1 MMGERSAM
9 ERQPGALTRIN
20 RRWAEMPGEA
30 REAIGDLLAEPYLR
44 LSYPSAGAFAE
55 AFDVV
60 PGTAA
65 FEAEWR
71 RQATRCKEGL
81 LTAYDPESRVYALCA
96 RGRDGALVA
105 LATMLTV
112 RGTRETPLTEAIGD
126 AASSVP
132 TLQLLRFA
140 FGPGLGL
147 AAGET
152 PERRIAEFGRICI
165 RQPEELVALVMAG
178 TLSLAQ
184 AAYVEERGF
193 DEMFAQSYWRDQA
206 LPEPPLAYFGN
217 MKSWMADGLARRGL
231 GLRPL
236 FLHDGAEPTERVL
249 HSGRLSTAYFGQWR
263 GALAP
268 LVPPE
273 TLALGTR
280 AAIRRL
286 AREGFA
292 DWAALPISLPYLI
305 LNNARTTEAMAN
317 LAVACGFA
325 AGTVEE
331 SYPEG
336 HEYFEGHK

>member
-71 RQATRCKEGL
+71 RQATRCKEGM

-217 MKSWMADGLARRGL
+217 MKPWMADGLARRGL
-231 GLRPL
+231 DLRPL

-249 HSGRLSTAYFGQWR
+249 HSGTPQR
-263 GALAP
+263 GL
-268 LVPPE
+268 L
-273 TLALGTR
+273 R
-280 AAIRRL
+280 AVVGGASP
-286 AREGFA
+286 AG
-292 DWAALPISLPYLI
+292 
-305 LNNARTTEAMAN
+305 
-317 LAVACGFA
+317 A
-325 AGTVEE
+325 AGDPGAGDAGGDPAAGARRVRGLGGAADLAAVSHPQQRADDRGDGE
-331 SYPEG
+331 SGGRLRLRGGAGRRVVP
-336 HEYFEGHK
+336 